1 MYGKVSLSVI
11 QVGSENGFTP
21 NTPFG
26 NVPDNELLRFICI
39 LLSGRFLYAQDLP
52 LITNSDLDFANFY
65 HFQLLYREADY
76 SKVVSLNVDS
86 ERYVAIQGKTR
97 QRLVDIPRSR
107 VINTPEVRTSAI
119 SQDELDYPWKT
130 NSMSPIISEILTN
143 VREYSLPSSICTSR
157 LITARIREG
166 FILRSINVSKRNK
179 IEVTLTKP
187 WDLHVTIL
195 YTIKAYNG
203 WSSFFPME
211 PSLVSAATAKPLT
224 VEVNVLA
231 HHSFAILFVNMYMIG
246 QTTNPAIEDLYMR
259 LMRLD
264 EHLKEMYALDDA
276 MPVCKLSKS

>member
-1 MYGKVSLSVI
+1 
-11 QVGSENGFTP
+11 
-21 NTPFG
+21 
-26 NVPDNELLRFICI
+26 
-39 LLSGRFLYAQDLP
+39 
-52 LITNSDLDFANFY
+52 
-65 HFQLLYREADY
+65 LYREADY

-86 ERYVAIQGKTR
+86 ERYVAIQGNTR
-97 QRLVDIPRSR
+97 QRLVDIPRSK
-107 VINTPEVRTSAI
+107 VINIPEVRTSSI

-130 NSMSPIISEILTN
+130 NSLSPIISEILTN

-211 PSLVSAATAKPLT
+211 PSLAAAGTAKPLT

-231 HHSFAILFVNMYMIG
+231 HHSFAILFINMYMIG

-276 MPVCKLSKS
+276 MPVSKFFNI